1 MGTRTSNN
9 ILESSLQSQKVK
21 AYIQIIEKDEKLWS
35 SLLVFLGALFILS
48 AVPFYPIFLVPI
60 LALFCAM
67 LAYFKEPYAGTFTSI
82 LLAFFA
88 MLFQSTVLGL
98 VFSLVVALTLFEMFK
113 NWKIISALEVI
124 IFAPFAP
131 YPLSFL
137 SGFVMLGMVL
147 FSLYFGSKKSIL
159 ISVPSVFLI
168 LLLSSIWL
176 LPTSAFFY
184 INMEQ
189 YYPAVSLLE
198 ISKPASTSSSFFS
211 DLLSLPSKLLD
222 FSAYGQFGNAVGKIF
237 SNSIKILF
245 FDSGLIQ
252 LIIWAVTLYTISFL
266 SGRIKHRPQMISSL
280 FLFFVPFT
288 YYFLSKSFGFVFEW
302 SMFLYAILTI
312 SIIAGLEYFNISFS
326 RESELNKK
334 SKMKTFGK
342 FGLEDLS
349 FGKGPKSLDEVGN
362 YDDVKEELR
371 SSVLMPLEN
380 KEIAYAYGLK
390 PPSGIL
396 LFGPPGTG
404 KTMIMRAFSQEI
416 GYPIY
421 YIKSSDI
428 LSQWHGESE
437 KNISELFA
445 TARKNSPCIL
455 FFDEIDSIGK
465 KRTDYGADDV
475 GPRVLSVLL
484 QEMDGFKS
492 EKAVMV
498 VGATNVPHKI
508 DPALLRPGRL
518 DKIIYMHLP
527 DFDGRKFIFKVHL
540 LKVPCSDDIDYDY
553 LARKT
558 ERFSGEDIG
567 NLVSEAVRLTAIDA
581 KKAGKV
587 IPITQKH
594 LSKVLA
600 NVKPSTSISEL
611 EKFEQF
617 KMDFERRVPE
627 KEALVEKEKVII
639 GWNDVAGLGEVKQAF
654 LETIEMPLLHE
665 DLIKEYNIKPSRG
678 ILLFG
683 PPGTGKTLIAKA
695 ASNELNSSFISISGA
710 ELTKSGYSNS
720 VNILR
725 ETFNRARENKP
736 AIIFIDEI
744 ESVTPSRDL
753 SNSDLIGQLL
763 QEMDGIKST
772 GGVVVVAATNK
783 PENLD
788 PAILRP
794 GRFDKLFYVS
804 PPDNSAR
811 EKIFEINLGKFAKGL
826 DLSLFSKKTEG
837 FTGADISSLC
847 QEVKMKLLRSKI
859 SGKEPVITNEM
870 VLSVISTRRPSV
882 HKAYLERFERFLEA
896 YGERK

>member
-1 MGTRTSNN
+1 MPARTINRTVDT
-9 ILESSLQSQKVK
+9 SLQSQKVK
-21 AYIQIIEKDEKLWS
+21 AYINILQKDENFWNA
-35 SLLVFLGALFILS
+35 LLVFLGALFILS
-48 AVPFYPIFLVPI
+48 AIPFYPLFLVPF
-60 LALFCAM
+60 LSLGCAAT
-67 LAYFKEPYAGTFTSI
+67 AYFKKPYAGTFLSI

-98 VFSLVVALTLFEMFK
+98 VFSLIVALTLFEMFEK
-113 NWKIISALEVI
+113 WAIISALQII

-131 YPLSFL
+131 YPLSYL

-147 FSLYFGSKKSIL
+147 FSLHFGSKKSIL
-159 ISVPSVFLI
+159 ISIPSVLLI

-176 LPTSAFFY
+176 LPTSSFFY
-184 INMEQ
+184 LDLDK
-189 YYPAVSLLE
+189 YAPAVSSLE
-198 ISKPASTSSSFFS
+198 ISKPAATFGNLLP
-211 DLLSLPSKLLD
+211 DLASLPSKLLD
-222 FSAYGQFGNAVGKIF
+222 FKAYGQFNDALGKIF
-237 SNSIKILF
+237 SNFFTILF
-245 FDSGLIQ
+245 SDSGFIQ
-252 LIIWAVTLYTISFL
+252 LLIWTTTLFVISFL
-266 SGRIKHRPQMISSL
+266 SGRIKNRSQTISSL

-288 YYFLSKSFGFVFEW
+288 YYFLSQSFGYAFEW
-302 SMFLYAILTI
+302 SIFLYAFL
-312 SIIAGLEYFNISFS
+312 SVLIIASFEHFNISFS
-326 RESELNKK
+326 RENEISKK
-334 SKMKTFGK
+334 SKMKIFGK
-342 FGLEDLS
+342 FGLQDLS

-362 YDDVKEELR
+362 YNDVKEELR
-371 SSVLMPLEN
+371 SSVLMPLQN

-437 KNISELFA
+437 KNISELFE
-445 TARKNSPCIL
+445 TARKTSPCLL

-498 VGATNVPHKI
+498 VGATNVPHKL

-527 DFDGRKFIFKVHL
+527 DFEGRKFIFQVHL
-540 LKVPCSDDIDYDY
+540 SKVLCSEDIDYNY
-553 LARKT
+553 LAKKS
-558 ERFSGEDIG
+558 ERFSGADIE
-567 NLVSEAVRLTAIDA
+567 NVVSEAIRLTAEDA
-581 KKAGKV
+581 IKIGKV
-587 IPITQKH
+587 VPITQKH
-594 LSKVLA
+594 LARVLSS
-600 NVKPSTSISEL
+600 VKPSTSISEI

-617 KMDFERRVPE
+617 QMDFERRVSE
-627 KEALVEKEKVII
+627 KEKLVEKEQIVIK
-639 GWNDVAGLGEVKQAF
+639 WDDVAGLGEIKQAF
-654 LETIEMPLLHE
+654 LETIETPLLHE
-665 DLIKEYNIKPSRG
+665 NLIKEYNIKPSRG

-695 ASNELNSSFISISGA
+695 ASNELKASFISISGA
-710 ELTKSGYSNS
+710 ELTKSGYSS
-720 VNILR
+720 AVNILR

-736 AIIFIDEI
+736 SIIFIDEI
-744 ESVTPSRDL
+744 ETVAPSRDI
-753 SNSDLIGQLL
+753 SPSDLIGQLL

-783 PENLD
+783 PEYLD

-804 PPDNSAR
+804 PPDLKAR
-811 EKIFEINLGKFAKGL
+811 EKIFQLNLGAFAKGL
-826 DLSLFSKKTEG
+826 DLSLFSKKTEE
-837 FTGADISSLC
+837 FTGADIASLC
-847 QEVKMKLLRSKI
+847 QEVKMRLLRSKL
-859 SGKEPVITNEM
+859 SGKEPVITNDL

-882 HKAYLERFERFLEA
+882 NKEYLERYERFLEV